1 MVQELYDSLTGDRII
16 FMKDLNDFFDIS
28 PRSKYK
34 YFNLP
39 RFEMKE
45 ISQFLYYLDPDNI
58 YIVIPLITISRKL
71 DDPHLILSRQFFVGN
86 KSNPINIQNFLG
98 EQMNKASEQFN
109 MELDDYTS
117 FFKFRKVFISRN
129 SKLN

>member
-71 DDPHLILSRQFFVGN
+71 DDPHLILSRQFLWV
-86 KSNPINIQNFLG
+86 IRVTLLI
-98 EQMNKASEQFN
+98 
-109 MELDDYTS
+109 
-117 FFKFRKVFISRN
+117 FKIF
-129 SKLN
+129 